1 MNSGGRC
8 SLAYAYSQGMEKL
21 KAAEVPE
28 AQLDAWYLLEYVTG
42 IGRAAYY
49 ADPDQIMSE
58 EQRKEYER
66 CIEIRSRRVPLQHIT
81 GEQEFMGFS
90 FKVNEHVLIPRQDTE
105 VLVECVLEHMSG
117 KSSGSVLDMCTGS
130 GCILLSLMAMK
141 PWAVGHGADLSDQA
155 LCVARENELR
165 IRKQV
170 QRPSFGASQ
179 PRIRWIQSD
188 LFENISDKYD
198 IIVSN
203 PPYIPSEQI
212 RTLMPEVKSY
222 EPVMA
227 LDGSGDGLAFYRR
240 IVRDAPEHLNA
251 GGMLFFEIGWDQ
263 AEAVSRLLK
272 ARGFDRI
279 HVKKDLAGL
288 DRVVY
293 ASWIE

>member
-1 MNSGGRC
+1 MS
-8 SLAYAYSQGMEKL
+8 KVTL
-21 KAAEVPE
+21 K
-28 AQLDAWYLLEYVTG
+28 QLLEEGCQCLEQQEIPDARVDAWLLLSHVFHL
-42 IGRAAYY
+42 
-49 ADPDQIMSE
+49 
-58 EQRKEYER
+58 
-66 CIEIRSRRVPLQHIT
+66 RRVDYLIRPDAKAGEVLAETYRDCIRRRARHIPLQHIT